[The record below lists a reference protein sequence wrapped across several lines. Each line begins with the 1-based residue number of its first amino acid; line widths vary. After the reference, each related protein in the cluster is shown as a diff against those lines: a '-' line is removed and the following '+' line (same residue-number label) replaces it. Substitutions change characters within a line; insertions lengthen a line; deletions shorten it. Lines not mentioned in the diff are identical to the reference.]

1 MKLKALRVL
10 VLMHVDLVP
19 PNTLR
24 GHSAKEIV
32 AWKTE
37 FDVVSTL
44 KKMGHEVQPLGVHDD
59 LGVIRKAL
67 AEWQPHIAFN
77 LLEEFHGNPLFD
89 HHIAGYMELMR
100 QPYTGCNPRGLL
112 LAHDKAMC
120 KKIFSFHRIRT
131 PNFAVFPRGARVR
144 APGKLRYP
152 LFVKSLYEE
161 GSLGIAH
168 ASIVSTEDKLRERV
182 AFLHEQLGTAV
193 IAEEYIE
200 GREFYLAL
208 IGNERVQAL
217 PVLEMEFGTIPED
230 APRIAT
236 SKIKWDLRYQ
246 KRHGI
251 DVKPAVGLDDQQL
264 EKLQR
269 LGRRIYRLLELSG
282 YARIDLRVTEAGEV
296 YVLEANANP
305 DVGYGEELCVAAAA
319 AGIDYP
325 GLLQKILTLGLRYK
339 AELRGF

>member
-1 MKLKALRVL
+1 MSTKPLRVL
-10 VLMHVDLVP
+10 VLMHEDLVP

-24 GHSAKEIV
+24 GHSKKEIV

-67 AEWQPHIAFN
+67 TEWQPHIAFN

-89 HHIAGYMELMR
+89 HHIASYMELMR

-120 KKIFSFHRIRT
+120 KKIFSFHRVRT
-131 PNFAVFPRGARVR
+131 PNFVVFRRGARVH
-144 APGKLRYP
+144 APGKLRFP

-168 ASIVSTEDKLRERV
+168 ASIVGTEEKLKERV

-200 GREFYLAL
+200 GREFYLSL
-208 IGNERVQAL
+208 IGNERMQAL

-251 DVKPAVGLDDQQL
+251 DVKPATGLDDQQL

-269 LGRRIYRLLELSG
+269 LGKRIYRMLELSG

-305 DVGYGEELCVAAAA
+305 DVGYGEELCVSAAA

-325 GLLQKILTLGLRYK
+325 GLLQKIMTLGLRYE